1 MYFLKDSTKS
11 DEYYLVNFFP
21 HYCVVFLKEQKFRP
35 VVGDSMKI
43 KKLNFYCISL
53 ILDLEEPKKLFCIQC
68 GFLLSSFSGV
78 LGSFLGKNLL
88 ELYIVE
94 EHMRGTQFLCVNGK
108 LVQPYRSRR
117 VTKLL
122 FYIYYFS
129 RQKYEI
135 FIFRF

>member
-11 DEYYLVNFFP
+11 HESYLVNFFP
-21 HYCVVFLKEQKFRP
+21 QCCVVFLKEQKFRP

-94 EHMRGTQFLCVNGK
+94 EHMRGTQFLRVNG
-108 LVQPYRSRR
+108 
-117 VTKLL
+117 LL
-122 FYIYYFS
+122 KKSTPAILES
-129 RQKYEI
+129 A
-135 FIFRF
+135 

>member
-88 ELYIVE
+88 ELYSVS
-94 EHMRGTQFLCVNGK
+94 HMDLVDFVCLLQRG
-108 LVQPYRSRR
+108 
-117 VTKLL
+117 LL
-122 FYIYYFS
+122 H
-129 RQKYEI
+129 
-135 FIFRF
+135 FRTFEGGVLHDISIHFDF

>member
-94 EHMRGTQFLCVNGK
+94 EHMRGTQFLRVNGG
-108 LVQPYRSRR
+108 
-117 VTKLL
+117 LL
-122 FYIYYFS
+122 RKSSPAILES
-129 RQKYEI
+129 A
-135 FIFRF
+135 

>member
-53 ILDLEEPKKLFCIQC
+53 ILDLEEPKKLFA
-68 GFLLSSFSGV
+68 FNAVFS
-78 LGSFLGKNLL
+78 
-88 ELYIVE
+88 
-94 EHMRGTQFLCVNGK
+94 
-108 LVQPYRSRR
+108 
-117 VTKLL
+117 
-122 FYIYYFS
+122 
-129 RQKYEI
+129 
-135 FIFRF
+135 

>member
-11 DEYYLVNFFP
+11 DESYLVNFFP

-88 ELYIVE
+88 ELYIVDG
-94 EHMRGTQFLCVNGK
+94 GT
-108 LVQPYRSRR
+108 
-117 VTKLL
+117 
-122 FYIYYFS
+122 
-129 RQKYEI
+129 YERHSI
-135 FIFRF
+135 FTCQWTILRKSSPAILESA